1 MNKIGYFVKF
11 NNYDLNPKG
20 TGKLHYEVLQK
31 EGKVIWGQW
40 TKTKRILTNQTYK
53 DMNEE
58 PFYLYALDKNTA
70 LLKMKVI
77 RVLRLEEVI
86 QEELEYLL
94 PKYYSLELNS
104 AAYFLIDNIEIL
116 PVEYGQRILTTRS
129 KTSILS
135 AKQVASFAPWKV
147 YEEEVDVKLHVE
159 NEILEN
165 EENKDSQNYTVYCY
179 RSKINGKCYIGQ
191 TNNISRRR
199 KEHENPNNWRKNKK
213 YLYILFSIQGLESF
227 DFIILY
233 ENLKKNEVDFVEA
246 MEIEKHNAYYP
257 TGLNERN
264 ERKSLSK

>member
-1 MNKIGYFVKF
+1 MLSI
-11 NNYDLNPKG
+11 
-20 TGKLHYEVLQK
+20 
-31 EGKVIWGQW
+31 
-40 TKTKRILTNQTYK
+40 
-53 DMNEE
+53 
-58 PFYLYALDKNTA
+58 KNTA

-199 KEHENPNNWRKNKK
+199 KEHENPNNWRKK
-213 YLYILFSIQGLESF
+213 
-227 DFIILY
+227 
-233 ENLKKNEVDFVEA
+233 
-246 MEIEKHNAYYP
+246 
-257 TGLNERN
+257 
-264 ERKSLSK
+264 